1 MSWGEARD
9 KLSAWRE
16 KNERRSLEVVDLWD
30 NYLQSNIHKL
40 GDERLLV
47 WEQVCI
53 AALDCNRMDV
63 VDICLVSLATEFPAS
78 MRVRKLQAMK
88 LEALEK
94 YDEAL
99 ELLDQ
104 IIKRDETNAAPRKRR
119 VAILKAKGKIIE
131 AIRELNDYLKKFMS
145 DQEAWQ
151 ELCDLH
157 LLEQDYA
164 KAAFCMEELILHNP
178 HNHLVHQRYADIRYT
193 QGGLENMELA
203 RAHYCLAL
211 KLNSNNMRALYGVVL
226 AASNI
231 SSMTKGLSAPKKK
244 ECSKII
250 AWALKKIRS
259 RYEEVSGRS
268 AESELDALVGMVG
281 VLQVTGGQSP
291 NSS

>member
-1 MSWGEARD
+1 MGWGEARD
-9 KLSAWRE
+9 KLRSWRE
-16 KNERRSLEVVDLWD
+16 ENERRSLEVVDLWD

-47 WEQVCI
+47 WEQVCV

-63 VDICLVSLATEFPAS
+63 VDVCLVSLATEFPSS

-88 LEALEK
+88 MEALEK

-119 VAILKAKGKIIE
+119 VAILKAKGRIME
-131 AIRELNDYLKKFMS
+131 AIKELNEYLKKFMS
-145 DQEAWQ
+145 DKEAWQ
-151 ELCDLH
+151 ELCELY

-178 HNHLVHQRYADIRYT
+178 HNHLVHQRYADIKYT
-193 QGGLENMELA
+193 QGGLENMEVA

-211 KLNSNNMRALYGVVL
+211 KLNQNNMRALYGLLL
-226 AASNI
+226 AATNV
-231 SSMTKGLSAPKKK
+231 SSMTKSLSAPKKK
-244 ECSKII
+244 ECSKLI
-250 AWALKKIRS
+250 AWASKQIRN

-268 AESELDALVGMVG
+268 PECELEALSGMLG
-281 VLQVTGGQSP
+281 SLQITGSQS
-291 NSS
+291 S

>member
-9 KLSAWRE
+9 KLRSWRE
-16 KNERRSLEVVDLWD
+16 ENERRSLEVVDLWD
-30 NYLQSNIHKL
+30 TYLQSNIHKL

-47 WEQVCI
+47 WEQVCV

-63 VDICLVSLATEFPAS
+63 VDICLVSLATEFPSS

-119 VAILKAKGKIIE
+119 VAILKAIGKIVD
-131 AIRELNDYLKKFMS
+131 AIKELNEYLRKFMS

-151 ELCDLH
+151 ELCELY
-157 LLEQDYA
+157 LIEQDYA

-178 HNHLVHQRYADIRYT
+178 HNHLIHQRYADIKYT
-193 QGGLENMELA
+193 QGGLENMEIA
-203 RAHYCLAL
+203 RAHYALAL
-211 KLNSNNMRALYGVVL
+211 KLNQNNMRALYGALLTATNVL
-226 AASNI
+226 
-231 SSMTKGLSAPKKK
+231 SMSKSLPAPKKK
-244 ECSKII
+244 ECSKLI
-250 AWALKKIRS
+250 AWASKQIRN
-259 RYEEVSGRS
+259 RYEEVSGHA
-268 AESELDALVGMVG
+268 AENELEALNGMLG
-281 VLQVTGGQSP
+281 ALQIAGST
-291 NSS
+291 SS